1 MPDARRPLA
10 HEVYSI
16 DRVMAT
22 APDAE
27 QVEYRPFYSLRHQGS
42 GGIDGGP
49 NEGIRYWHAQA
60 RARGR
65 RAGEV
70 FLSIVDLGFN
80 PDAPGDW
87 TLEVETT
94 CLNRDLPH
102 RLNLSEGALA
112 FRLSQGGPIAAVKSL
127 TGRATPT
134 LRVPQKRGGLWRI
147 VSHLSLNHWS
157 LTDGADGA
165 DGLREILALYDFADS
180 AHTRAMIE
188 GVLSVAARRVPGR
201 SGGGICRGLEV
212 TVNLDE
218 NRFAG
223 HGIYLFAAVLEALPG
238 PLLFAEFVLETDR
251 HHQPKRRRTA
261 AMAAQSG
268 GNSAALSQQL
278 QERAAQFEFFQA
290 VRLMHWLGRA
300 DGNDAPLHSGAPAQR
315 VGDDFAPA
323 EEVVRFRATPSHS
336 FPAGSVVEVR
346 GGNGDSPHLPERP
359 EGCFAQ
365 MGTVPVSAPLP
376 PEMTVAFHGLTG
388 PQGVL
393 PQHYTA
399 LLIERV
405 RGKDFALRDF
415 LDMFNHRA
423 LSHFYR
429 AWRKYRFPFA
439 YEDRRWS
446 SAFRRLNQAS

>member
-1 MPDARRPLA
+1 
-10 HEVYSI
+10 
-16 DRVMAT
+16 
-22 APDAE
+22 
-27 QVEYRPFYSLRHQGS
+27 
-42 GGIDGGP
+42 
-49 NEGIRYWHAQA
+49 
-60 RARGR
+60 
-65 RAGEV
+65 
-70 FLSIVDLGFN
+70 
-80 PDAPGDW
+80 
-87 TLEVETT
+87 
-94 CLNRDLPH
+94 
-102 RLNLSEGALA
+102 
-112 FRLSQGGPIAAVKSL
+112 
-127 TGRATPT
+127 
-134 LRVPQKRGGLWRI
+134 
-147 VSHLSLNHWS
+147 
-157 LTDGADGA
+157 
-165 DGLREILALYDFADS
+165 
-180 AHTRAMIE
+180 
-188 GVLSVAARRVPGR
+188 
-201 SGGGICRGLEV
+201 
-212 TVNLDE
+212 
-218 NRFAG
+218 
-223 HGIYLFAAVLEALPG
+223 
-238 PLLFAEFVLETDR
+238 
-251 HHQPKRRRTA
+251 
-261 AMAAQSG
+261 MAAQSG

-365 MGTVPVSAPLP
+365 MGTVPVSAPSP

-405 RGKDFALRDF
+405 RGKDFSLRDF

-439 YEDRRWS
+439 YEDSAGVPPLDGLTKPLEKPPKGGTPTDDLFTQCLYCLLGLGTGGQRGRAHFADEALLYFGGHFAHWPRSAIALESVLNEYFQIPVAVKQFQGEWLYLAVEDRSALPPRQGKGDSPIFAETKIGTVPSQGQYTALGSEAVIGQRVWDVESKFRVRLGPLCGLCRVPPPAARRRH
-446 SAFRRLNQAS
+446 AAAGPRDGPALCRPTLGI